1 MPPTKRMPF
10 ALLHLYETG
19 LAGLFHRARTGGMP
33 GRSRRGAATGGNR
46 VVPIV
51 VEPRAPPPAVADA
64 RERWA
69 EKYRIATAAA
79 KHSAVS
85 RRALRTSGCRH
96 EGSPRRP
103 SDHRNEGTL
112 AASGGVTHA
121 WSMPVARRRRSAHG
135 AGVAP
140 LGTHQHQKAEH
151 RSGNR
156 AARLNSPRR
165 PVAEKDEKRAR
176 RDPVAQSRN

>member
-1 MPPTKRMPF
+1 LPPTKRMPF

-79 KHSAVS
+79 KHSAAS

-96 EGSPRRP
+96 ERLTEKTFRSPERRHLGCFP
-103 SDHRNEGTL
+103 
-112 AASGGVTHA
+112 GVTHA

-151 RSGNR
+151 RSGNPS
-156 AARLNSPRR
+156 SPVEFTA
-165 PVAEKDEKRAR
+165 PTCCGEG
-176 RDPVAQSRN
+176 